1 MDSIL
6 LKRIEKEPNCIN
18 DIENIDDE
26 MLLYAIHFG
35 YKYTDDIYDKF
46 CKKDFYVRANIKKDR
61 DFIRFFMNSKH
72 FTINRF
78 DNDEEVRKEI
88 INYAID
94 KNLCDDSIIMS
105 WIMMMDNSK
114 EILEKAGIY
123 FVNKNMLLKN
133 EFNLENNIKQLYLVD
148 NDIDTINLFID
159 EVKKSNIKIDYI
171 NVRLIRGTYSDE
183 EINKIKDKEL
193 VRFYSNSY
201 KKLTVDDIIKMNK
214 LLDLFVNDIKLSN
227 LSMYEKYIAVYNIVK
242 SFKKYRIFEDNEFK
256 DFVYNDES
264 RSVYL
269 ILNNLFMV
277 CDGYSKLLEAL
288 LERVGVSNISLESLK
303 LNHALNYV
311 HLIDDKYGIDGY
323 YICDVTNDNE
333 LDMMMDKGYNNIH
346 ILTKDNKYKRKT
358 EENIDYIF
366 DMNVEQIYQF
376 ISNSMNFKK
385 VLAVFYKLDNYFYNM
400 IKDKEVSV
408 ELAKEIYGYLRNKI
422 DKPINCINDVNAIL
436 EVKQFIIGRAYTEEE
451 YKLEK
456 NKLLTL
462 NPIIFRDVSVEEIY
476 TKIKTM
482 SIKEILEYKE
492 TLEDDKIGFL
502 ERALLKLND
511 EYFGRE
517 NNMYY
522 LLDLLD
528 ETFSFDITLDI
539 EEIDESL
546 IIEIVDNLNNLGY
559 KVNYIVEDIIIFK
572 FLLDESYS
580 YKFIFDLYNEL
591 EVIKNDFCKVYK
603 ECIPNLS

>member
-1 MDSIL
+1 MAEAALDLQKKYNLITL
-6 LKRIEKEPNCIN
+6 LE
-18 DIENIDDE
+18 
-26 MLLYAIHFG
+26 
-35 YKYTDDIYDKF
+35 
-46 CKKDFYVRANIKKDR
+46 
-61 DFIRFFMNSKH
+61 
-72 FTINRF
+72 
-78 DNDEEVRKEI
+78 
-88 INYAID
+88 
-94 KNLCDDSIIMS
+94 
-105 WIMMMDNSK
+105 
-114 EILEKAGIY
+114 
-123 FVNKNMLLKN
+123 
-133 EFNLENNIKQLYLVD
+133 VD
-148 NDIDTINLFID
+148 NLKVYGVCSSVQNYFISMF
-159 EVKKSNIKIDYI
+159 EKI
-171 NVRLIRGTYSDE
+171 SP
-183 EINKIKDKEL
+183 
-193 VRFYSNSY
+193 
-201 KKLTVDDIIKMNK
+201 KM
-214 LLDLFVNDIKLSN
+214 IKL
-227 LSMYEKYIAVYNIVK
+227 
-242 SFKKYRIFEDNEFK
+242 
-256 DFVYNDES
+256 
-264 RSVYL
+264 
-269 ILNNLFMV
+269 
-277 CDGYSKLLEAL
+277 
-288 LERVGVSNISLESLK
+288 
-303 LNHALNYV
+303 
-311 HLIDDKYGIDGY
+311 
-323 YICDVTNDNE
+323 
-333 LDMMMDKGYNNIH
+333 
-346 ILTKDNKYKRKT
+346 
-358 EENIDYIF
+358 
-366 DMNVEQIYQF
+366 
-376 ISNSMNFKK
+376 MNFKK

-408 ELAKEIYGYLRNKI
+408 ELAKEIYGYLENKI

-462 NPIIFRDVSVEEIY
+462 NPIIFMDVSVEEIY

-559 KVNYIVEDIIIFK
+559 KVNYFVEDIIIFK

-603 ECIPNLS
+603 ECKLDLS

>member
-18 DIENIDDE
+18 DIENLDDE
-26 MLLYAIHFG
+26 TLLYAIHFG

-61 DFIRFFMNSKH
+61 DFIRFFINSKH
-72 FTINRF
+72 FTVDRF
-78 DNDEEVRKEI
+78 ENDEEVRKTI

-94 KNLCDDSIIMS
+94 NELCDNYIIMS
-105 WIMMMDNSK
+105 WIMMLDNSK

-123 FVNKNMLLKN
+123 FVNKNMLLKGELN
-133 EFNLENNIKQLYLVD
+133 SFNNIKQLYLID
-148 NDIDTINLFID
+148 NDIDTINIFIN
-159 EVKKSNIKIDYI
+159 EVKKRNINIDYI
-171 NVRLIRGTYSDE
+171 NVRLVRRTYSDE
-183 EINKIKDKEL
+183 EINQIKDKDF

-201 KKLTVDDIIKMNK
+201 KKLTVDEIIKMNK
-214 LLDLFVNDIKLSN
+214 LLDLFVSDIKTSN
-227 LSMYEKYIAVYNIVK
+227 LTPFEKYIAVYNIVK

-256 DFVYNDES
+256 DFIYNDES

-269 ILNNLFMV
+269 ILNNLYMV
-277 CDGYSKLLEAL
+277 CDGYSKLLETL
-288 LERVGVSNISLESLK
+288 LERVGIENISLESVK

-311 HLIDDKYGIDGY
+311 NLVDDKYGINGF

-333 LDMMMDKGYNNIH
+333 LDMMMDRGYSNIH

-376 ISNSMNFKK
+376 IYNPINFKK
-385 VLAVFYKLDNYFYNM
+385 VLDVFYKLDNNFYNI
-400 IKDKEVSV
+400 IKDREVSV
-408 ELAKEIYGYLRNKI
+408 ELAKEIYGYLENKI

-436 EVKQFIIGRAYTEEE
+436 EVKQFIIGRTYTKEE
-451 YKLEK
+451 YEFEK

-462 NPIIFRDVSVEEIY
+462 NPIIFKDVSVEEIY
-476 TKIKTM
+476 NKIKTM
-482 SIKEILEYKE
+482 SIKEILEYKKD
-492 TLEDDKIGFL
+492 LDADKIGVL
-502 ERALLKLND
+502 ESALLKIND

-522 LLDLLD
+522 LLDLFD

-559 KVNYIVEDIIIFK
+559 KVNYIVEDIIIFR

-603 ECIPNLS
+603 ECKLDLS